1 MNMLKRVLERREAF
15 THAHSVCVLCVSVRE
30 MEGDRVCVHVRGEA
44 EQECQHCMKLKC
56 QMSEQSVKSVAPSR
70 PTGCQD
76 AHHALFR
83 CLSLVTS
90 D

>member
-1 MNMLKRVLERREAF
+1 MH
-15 THAHSVCVLCVSVRE
+15 TVCVLCASVRE
-30 MEGDRVCVHVRGEA
+30 MEGDKSVCVHVRGEA

-56 QMSEQSVKSVAPSR
+56 QMSEGSVRSVAPAR
-70 PTGCQD
+70 ATGCQD

-83 CLSLVTS
+83 CLSLVTA